1 MKLKEPEGQRLEY
14 KREWCETAKK
24 TMIAFANDLGGIL
37 QIGVADDGEVIGCNF
52 DQVDRSVHS
61 FAREGVQPSM
71 SDLVQVRRVDF
82 DGKAVASVL
91 ISPGSQRPYGFR
103 GKVLTEGGAYIRL
116 GGQTVAATLD
126 EVMSLIQRGDPRSW
140 ESRISNEQN
149 LTFTDSKKIFDSAN
163 IPFEEANW
171 LGYGVQNRNREF
183 TNLALLLSDQNP
195 YVVVINKYDA
205 TGKVTGSDR
214 IKGSV
219 LRQWATVRDQL
230 SELNLPIIDK
240 NSSNFARRELYPWPI
255 VALREALTNT
265 LAHRDYSSPLQV
277 AVNIHPNVITFL
289 TPGGIPPELT
299 LEDAMVEGASFCR
312 NEKLAELFMRLHWME
327 KGGTGFGDIIRS
339 YAEYAQRPAFKHIAR
354 TFQIELPSVID
365 QQLEREADV
374 IRYIKQSLDG
384 LRRIE
389 IEEKLGVSRPTLMK
403 LLKKLQLEG
412 KIATKGKARATRY
425 YIPLQ
430 KIEQNDH

>member
-1 MKLKEPEGQRLEY
+1 M
-14 KREWCETAKK
+14 
-24 TMIAFANDLGGIL
+24 
-37 QIGVADDGEVIGCNF
+37 
-52 DQVDRSVHS
+52 
-61 FAREGVQPSM
+61 
-71 SDLVQVRRVDF
+71 
-82 DGKAVASVL
+82 
-91 ISPGSQRPYGFR
+91 
-103 GKVLTEGGAYIRL
+103 
-116 GGQTVAATLD
+116 
-126 EVMSLIQRGDPRSW
+126 
-140 ESRISNEQN
+140 
-149 LTFTDSKKIFDSAN
+149 
-163 IPFEEANW
+163 
-171 LGYGVQNRNREF
+171 
-183 TNLALLLSDQNP
+183 
-195 YVVVINKYDA
+195 
-205 TGKVTGSDR
+205 
-214 IKGSV
+214 
-219 LRQWATVRDQL
+219 
-230 SELNLPIIDK
+230 
-240 NSSNFARRELYPWPI
+240 
-255 VALREALTNT
+255 
-265 LAHRDYSSPLQV
+265 
-277 AVNIHPNVITFL
+277 
-289 TPGGIPPELT
+289 
-299 LEDAMVEGASFCR
+299 EGASFCR